1 MAKKPLNVSIRKAS
15 SAPPSEKEAFVAR
28 AGFRGLTI
36 YVPDALADRLSAFCK
51 ESGKDQSELVSEL
64 LAKHFEALDNPAKA
78 PVEQESALAML
89 MKWIESKIPKMLR
102 PAWL

>member
-1 MAKKPLNVSIRKAS
+1 MAKKPNVSIRKAS
-15 SAPPSEKEAFVAR
+15 SAPQNEVVR

-36 YVPDALADRLSAFCK
+36 YLPDALAERFDAYCKQGQKDPSA
-51 ESGKDQSELVSEL
+51 LMTEL
-64 LAKHFEALDNPAKA
+64 LTKHFEALDAPPAPQPKA
-78 PVEQESALAML
+78 TEKEEGTLAML

>member
-1 MAKKPLNVSIRKAS
+1 MGKKPNVSIRKAS
-15 SAPPSEKEAFVAR
+15 SAPQNEVVR

-36 YVPDALADRLSAFCK
+36 YLPDALADRFDAYCKQDQKDPSA
-51 ESGKDQSELVSEL
+51 LMTEL
-64 LAKHFEALDNPAKA
+64 LTKHFEALDAPPAPK
-78 PVEQESALAML
+78 VEPKDEGTLAML